1 MNHDELLRRDSKRFE
16 KQETLH
22 DGMLSKIAQAE
33 AALHDVG
40 GEKHEVLFVGE
51 DVVNCRKL
59 AGRINMHPGF
69 SCQYEQYGEKVNP
82 DIDTVVLST
91 YNPEVLARVK
101 PLVGERRVVIMMNG
115 HPPPDEVKEQF
126 PDHFVA
132 ASETGAFGLIIN
144 PEPAATA

>member
-1 MNHDELLRRDSKRFE
+1 MNTDDLLRRDSKRFE

-51 DVVNCRKL
+51 DVVNCRRL

-69 SCQYEQYGEKVNP
+69 SCQYEQFGEKVCP
-82 DIDTVVLST
+82 SIDTIVFAT
-91 YNPEVLARVK
+91 YNPEVLDRVK
-101 PLVGERRVVIMMNG
+101 PHIEGRRIVLMMNG
-115 HPPPDEVKEQF
+115 TPPPDEVKAQF

-132 ASETGAFGLIIN
+132 GSEMGAFGHIIN
-144 PEPAATA
+144 PEPVAG